1 MGLDQYAYTKQGKEK
16 QEIAY
21 WRKHNALH
29 GWMENLWEERGCP
42 RQHKNDSS
50 FNCVPLQ
57 LSAKHLDRLEKDI
70 LANNLPETQGFFFGT
85 DSRDDDHYKQKTLK
99 FIATARQAIK
109 EGKKVFYD
117 SWW

>member
-1 MGLDQYAYTKQGKEK
+1 MGLDQYAYVKSKEGKE
-16 QEIAY
+16 EIAY

-42 RQHKNDSS
+42 RQRKDYPS
-50 FNCVPLQ
+50 FNCIPLQ
-57 LSAKHLDRLEKDI
+57 LSAKHLDRLEQDI
-70 LANNLPETQGFFFGT
+70 LDDKLPETQGFFFGA
-85 DSRDDDHYKQKTLK
+85 DSRDDDHYKQKTLQ